1 MDKAELDPG
10 SSPTAE
16 FGAFLRSS
24 RGVRGWR
31 QEDLASAIDCSP
43 THASAV
49 ETGRC
54 HPTERL
60 ARELDEAF
68 GWDRAFARKALD
80 LKTSALLEGLP
91 EYVAHE
97 SRPVEPRLFDLGLLF
112 PAEAWQSFVSALR
125 AGEFD
130 TG

>member
-1 MDKAELDPG
+1 MNKAELDPG

-31 QEDLASAIDCSP
+31 QEDPASAIDYSP
-43 THASAV
+43 THASTV
-49 ETGRC
+49 ETGRR

-68 GWDRAFARKALD
+68 GLVLTVVPLRGDRDARGGG
-80 LKTSALLEGLP
+80 LEPAGLVHAAVD
-91 EYVAHE
+91 EVQA
-97 SRPVEPRLFDLGLLF
+97 VG
-112 PAEAWQSFVSALR
+112 
-125 AGEFD
+125 G
-130 TG
+130 